1 MGTRI
6 RNLKIYILNQLYF
19 NKNFKNKIILINFNE
34 IQFIY
39 IDNKVCGFIFFNVI

>member
-34 IQFIY
+34 IQFLLLIIKCVVSY
-39 IDNKVCGFIFFNVI
+39 FLM